1 MQQEDKEKIE
11 KRISENTKVIF
22 RNSTN
27 VKFQQ
32 LKNAISK
39 DKLRPHLSGVFL
51 DLRNEKIV
59 VTNSHVLVAYQ
70 IEIIREDEG
79 LQEGAILDPKIFNQA
94 NWLSVPKEDL
104 ELVEF
109 HVTKEKTEVMLG
121 EDIVAVA
128 KNIDAESSFPQWK
141 HVTTDHEN
149 RSEFM
154 ADVSVLKQ
162 LFLSIP
168 PTFGFPKFHVGKK
181 LMFGI
186 ERDMDE
192 DGIVKII
199 GLAMT
204 YGFNEDA
211 ITDEAEEIKI
221 ERYKNGKVYPNFF
234 KKVEGKK
241 LARRV
246 LNSWIE
252 DFVDEDT
259 SEVVSIERNEIVVDK
274 NTVITPEVFDIIIA
288 EPNVDYLFVFKYQ

>member
-1 MQQEDKEKIE
+1 MEKQN
-11 KRISENTKVIF
+11 KKVVF

-27 VKFQQ
+27 VQLKH

-39 DKLRPHLSGVFL
+39 DKLRPHLKGVFL
-51 DLRNEKIV
+51 DVKNEKIV
-59 VTNSHVLVAYQ
+59 VTNSHVLVAYDIDIMQ
-70 IEIIREDEG
+70 EDEG
-79 LQEGAILDPKIFNQA
+79 MKEVLIDPKLFNQT
-94 NWLSVPKEDL
+94 NWLSVPKDDL
-104 ELVEF
+104 DLVEF
-109 HVTKEKTEVMLG
+109 HAFEDRTEVRLG
-121 EDIVAVA
+121 EDVVAVA
-128 KNIDAESSFPQWK
+128 KNLDAESSFPQWK

-162 LFLSIP
+162 LILAIP
-168 PTFGFPKFHVGKK
+168 PTFGLPKFEVGRK
-181 LMFGI
+181 LTFKCEHEDEEFGNV
-186 ERDMDE
+186 E
-192 DGIVKII
+192 II

-204 YGFNEDA
+204 YGFDEDA

-221 ERYKNGKVYPNFF
+221 ERDDKGKVYPDFF

-259 SEVVSIERNEIVVDK
+259 NEVVSIERNEIIVDK
-274 NTVITPEVFDIIIA
+274 NTVIDADVFEVISKQK
-288 EPNVDYLFVFKYQ
+288 NVDYLFVFKYQ

>member
-1 MQQEDKEKIE
+1 MQEDDSKTIE

-59 VTNSHVLVAYQ
+59 VTNSHVLIAYQ

-141 HVTTDHEN
+141 HVLTDHE
-149 RSEFM
+149 EKTDFV
-154 ADVSVLKQ
+154 AGIGILKN
-162 LFLSIP
+162 LISSIP
-168 PTFGFPKFHVGKK
+168 PNFGFPKFHVGKK
-181 LMFGI
+181 ITLEAEIDDPDFGLI
-186 ERDMDE
+186 
-192 DGIVKII
+192 KIL

-204 YGFNEDA
+204 IGF
-211 ITDEAEEIKI
+211 DEEEITNKSVEINIEYEHDGTVGEKI
-221 ERYKNGKVYPNFF
+221 
-234 KKVEGKK
+234 KKQLIGKK
-241 LARRV
+241 TSKRV
-246 LNSWIE
+246 LISWKE
-252 DFVDEDT
+252 DFVDEDNG
-259 SEVVSIERNEIVVDK
+259 EVVQIDRNEIIVDK
-274 NTVITPEVFDIIIA
+274 NVLIDDDVFDFIISRNA
-288 EPNVDYLFVFKYQ
+288 KSVFVHKTI